1 MATSD
6 NKKDGDSSR
15 KRVTSPYDLNP
26 NDNPGNLVTHVQLK
40 GDNYDEWAKA
50 ICMSMRSKKKLGFL
64 DGTIQR
70 PDDDS
75 DDLEDWYTVNSML
88 VSWIFN
94 TIESTLRSTISY
106 KDSAFDLWQD
116 IRERFRV
123 TNGPRI
129 QQLKVAVVECKQGN
143 STISDYY
150 GRMKKLWEELADHD
164 AIPMCHCGRCT
175 CNLTKAFDK
184 RAEDEKVHQFLM
196 GLNSDIYGT
205 IRSTILGSDPLPNM
219 NKVYASMIREE
230 QVHTASSSKEMKG
243 EVMSFV
249 AQINPGRGREMV
261 KDPTRFCTHCK
272 RTGHEAD
279 NCFQLIGYPDWWG
292 DRTRGVGRG
301 TGRGKGTGRG
311 HGGGRGGQAHAA
323 MASGSSTNG
332 ALEGGLNQNGL
343 TGITED
349 QWQMLRTFLNAQ
361 TKPTLKMT
369 GKKTNVTWIIDTR
382 ASNHMTG
389 NLELLIDL

>member
-6 NKKDGDSSR
+6 NKKDGDSSK

-175 CNLTKAFDK
+175 CNL
-184 RAEDEKVHQFLM
+184 E
-196 GLNSDIYGT
+196 
-205 IRSTILGSDPLPNM
+205 
-219 NKVYASMIREE
+219 
-230 QVHTASSSKEMKG
+230 
-243 EVMSFV
+243 
-249 AQINPGRGREMV
+249 
-261 KDPTRFCTHCK
+261 
-272 RTGHEAD
+272 
-279 NCFQLIGYPDWWG
+279 
-292 DRTRGVGRG
+292 
-301 TGRGKGTGRG
+301 
-311 HGGGRGGQAHAA
+311 
-323 MASGSSTNG
+323 
-332 ALEGGLNQNGL
+332 
-343 TGITED
+343 
-349 QWQMLRTFLNAQ
+349 
-361 TKPTLKMT
+361 LKMRRYI
-369 GKKTNVTWIIDTR
+369 NFLWD
-382 ASNHMTG
+382 
-389 NLELLIDL
+389 LILIYMARYVPPYWVVIHCPI